1 MGWDEIFRAATF
13 YFFPRARFGSSFSSF
28 LALVRAPNYSSFR
41 RFFKE
46 KRKSVLASCCV
57 LLSLLLPFLFPQKLL
72 SSLAPLSLEHGC
84 ERRARERQN
93 KSKQAEK
100 REKGKEVVGSGRR
113 SRFVVV
119 FVGRPGRFITPL
131 VKSFVSTVP
140 FAPAFAWP
148 LRPSGFRHKKH
159 IRLLSLSLSLS
170 LSFSL
175 SFFLS
180 FSLLSLSRRRR
191 RVEIANR
198 KKSVKKERE
207 NTIFHSEFPILLSHE
222 KMTH

>member
-1 MGWDEIFRAATF
+1 MRYFARRLFIFS
-13 YFFPRARFGSSFSSF
+13 RARASALLFLPFSPSS
-28 LALVRAPNYSSFR
+28 AHRITHSFR

-46 KRKSVLASCCV
+46 KRKSVTASCC
-57 LLSLLLPFLFPQKLL
+57 LLSCFLKNFCLLLLL
-72 SSLAPLSLEHGC
+72 SASNTAARG
-84 ERRARERQN
+84 ARERDKTKAN
-93 KSKQAEK
+93 KQKKE
-100 REKGKEVVGSGRR
+100 RKGKEVVGSGRR

-170 LSFSL
+170 LFLSLFL

-180 FSLLSLSRRRR
+180 SLSFSSSEARR
-191 RVEIANR
+191 NR
-198 KKSVKKERE
+198 QSKKKCQKRKRKYNFS
-207 NTIFHSEFPILLSHE
+207 F
-222 KMTH
+222 

>member
-1 MGWDEIFRAATF
+1 MRYFARRLFIFS
-13 YFFPRARFGSSFSSF
+13 RARASALLFLPFSPSS
-28 LALVRAPNYSSFR
+28 AHRITHSFR

-46 KRKSVLASCCV
+46 KRKSVTASCC
-57 LLSLLLPFLFPQKLL
+57 LLFLFPQKLL

-180 FSLLSLSRRRR
+180 LFSLFL
-191 RVEIANR
+191 VVGGA
-198 KKSVKKERE
+198 
-207 NTIFHSEFPILLSHE
+207 
-222 KMTH
+222 

>member
-1 MGWDEIFRAATF
+1 MRYFARRLFIFS
-13 YFFPRARFGSSFSSF
+13 RARASALLFLPFSPSS
-28 LALVRAPNYSSFR
+28 AHRITHSFR

-46 KRKSVLASCCV
+46 KRKSVLASCC
-57 LLSLLLPFLFPQKLL
+57 LLSCFLKNFCLLLLL
-72 SSLAPLSLEHGC
+72 SASNTAARG
-84 ERRARERQN
+84 ARERDKTKAN
-93 KSKQAEK
+93 KQKKE
-100 REKGKEVVGSGRR
+100 RKGKEVVGSGRR

-170 LSFSL
+170 LSFFL